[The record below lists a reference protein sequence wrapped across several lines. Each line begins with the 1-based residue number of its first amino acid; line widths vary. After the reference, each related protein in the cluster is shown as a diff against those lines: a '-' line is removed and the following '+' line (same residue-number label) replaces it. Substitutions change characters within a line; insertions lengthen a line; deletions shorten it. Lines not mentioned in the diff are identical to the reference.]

1 MRVARGACALAM
13 VGLLLSCQASAG
25 SQVAGATPSPTAGAT
40 PSPTGK
46 GGPTIYLPT
55 DVQLSAPSA
64 RVVWALV
71 ANTLLFVSTDG
82 GNNWTQRSLPP
93 AGLPPSIA
101 FVDESEGWLLTTGSP
116 ETQCNSESVSIW
128 HTTDGAATWNQL
140 PAHGIADVQC
150 KKNIS
155 FADSR
160 HGFFTAWDDNHRP
173 TVYRTS
179 DGGLTWAGSTLP
191 DPPGF
196 VTEAG
201 GFALQAGSVRS
212 FDGRLLV
219 AAYGNQNEYVF
230 GSRDAGATWTYVSSS
245 NAVPENVTFV
255 TNLRWLKVG
264 NDGSGFET
272 VDGGRSWHA
281 WKSDYSDAAGVASAF
296 VFADARVGYGTVRG
310 WIYQTLDGGAHWTRL
325 ETPGVFWPG

>member
-1 MRVARGACALAM
+1 MRAARGACALAM
-13 VGLLLSCQASAG
+13 AGLLLSCQASAG
-25 SQVAGATPSPTAGAT
+25 SQVARATPSPTAEPT
-40 PSPTGK
+40 PTPTGK
-46 GGPTIYLPT
+46 GGPAIYLPT

-173 TVYRTS
+173 TVYRT
-179 DGGLTWAGSTLP
+179 A
-191 DPPGF
+191 
-196 VTEAG
+196 
-201 GFALQAGSVRS
+201 
-212 FDGRLLV
+212 
-219 AAYGNQNEYVF
+219 
-230 GSRDAGATWTYVSSS
+230 
-245 NAVPENVTFV
+245 
-255 TNLRWLKVG
+255 
-264 NDGSGFET
+264 
-272 VDGGRSWHA
+272 DGGRTWVGSI
-281 WKSDYSDAAGVASAF
+281 VP
-296 VFADARVGYGTVRG
+296 VFGDLLTG
-310 WIYQTLDGGAHWTRL
+310 
-325 ETPGVFWPG
+325 